1 MEAEYMAA
9 TQAMKE
15 AIWLQCLLADMG
27 HPQKGATV
35 IHEDNHGCIGLAKNP
50 IHHAR
55 TKHID
60 IQHHFVR
67 ERVESGEV
75 ELKPIPTSHQLADVL
90 TKALT
95 KDRFNALVDKLVKGL
110 FWGGVLKDKNIP
122 SQLHK
127 VILITLLYIYIHYIY
142 SL

>member
-1 MEAEYMAA
+1 MAA
-9 TQAMKE
+9 TQATKE
-15 AIWLQCLLADMG
+15 AIWLRRLLADMG

-60 IQHHFVR
+60 ILHHFVR

-75 ELKPIPTSHQLADVL
+75 VLKEIPTTHQLADVL

-95 KDRFNALVDKLVKGL
+95 RDRFTALADKLIKGL
-110 FWGGVLKDKNIP
+110 F
-122 SQLHK
+122 
-127 VILITLLYIYIHYIY
+127 
-142 SL
+142 